1 MSTSS
6 SRLNLL
12 TSQVSQSPSESS
24 GFPAESMADSRP
36 FITCHVLDT
45 VAGKPGVGIA
55 VHLRLLSPFP
65 SSTNSSAQSAEAY
78 VWNATTNSDGRVTNW
93 EHSSPSSS
101 SPPDSAAPELNAV
114 VAQLKSDLTDSDAQM
129 LFSLTF
135 ETEAYYG
142 KGKTFWPEVEL
153 RFAAK
158 KGEAH
163 YHVPLLLGPWSYTT
177 YRGS

>member
-1 MSTSS
+1 
-6 SRLNLL
+6 
-12 TSQVSQSPSESS
+12 
-24 GFPAESMADSRP
+24 MADSPRP

-65 SSTNSSAQSAEAY
+65 SSTNPSAQSPEAY
-78 VWNATTNSDGRVTNW
+78 VWNTTTISDGRVTNW
-93 EHSSPSSS
+93 ETSSSTSSASS

-114 VAQLKSDLTDSDAQM
+114 VAQLKSDLPDSEDQM

-142 KGKTFWPEVEL
+142 KGRTFWPEVEL

>member
-1 MSTSS
+1 MTD
-6 SRLNLL
+6 
-12 TSQVSQSPSESS
+12 SP
-24 GFPAESMADSRP
+24 RP

-55 VHLRLLSPFP
+55 VHLRLLSPLP
-65 SSTNSSAQSAEAY
+65 SSSSSSSSSSSPSDSF
-78 VWNATTNSDGRVTNW
+78 VWNATTNSDGRVTDW
-93 EHSSPSSS
+93 EPSSPSAPSV
-101 SPPDSAAPELNAV
+101 PAADLNAV
-114 VAQLKSDLTDSDAQM
+114 VAQLKSDVTDPEDQM

-158 KGEAH
+158 KGEKH

>member
-1 MSTSS
+1 MNNST
-6 SRLNLL
+6 
-12 TSQVSQSPSESS
+12 
-24 GFPAESMADSRP
+24 RP

-45 VAGKPGVGIA
+45 VAGKPGIGIA
-55 VHLRLLSPFP
+55 VHLRLLSPLP
-65 SSTNSSAQSAEAY
+65 SSANSSSHAPETYA
-78 VWNATTNSDGRVTNW
+78 WKATTNSDGRVTDW
-93 EHSSPSSS
+93 EPSSPSPSAASS
-101 SPPDSAAPELNAV
+101 SPPDSAADLNAV
-114 VAQLKSDLTDSDAQM
+114 VAQLKSELNSGKDEVEDQM

>member
-1 MSTSS
+1 
-6 SRLNLL
+6 
-12 TSQVSQSPSESS
+12 
-24 GFPAESMADSRP
+24 MADSPRP

-65 SSTNSSAQSAEAY
+65 SSTTSPAQSSEAY

-93 EHSSPSSS
+93 QTSSS
-101 SPPDSAAPELNAV
+101 SPPDSAADLNAA
-114 VAQLKSDLTDSDAQM
+114 VAQLKSDLPDSEDQI

-142 KGKTFWPEVEL
+142 KGRTFWPEVEL

-158 KGEAH
+158 KGEGH

>member
-1 MSTSS
+1 MT
-6 SRLNLL
+6 
-12 TSQVSQSPSESS
+12 
-24 GFPAESMADSRP
+24 DSRP

-45 VAGKPGVGIA
+45 VAGKPGVGIS
-55 VHLRLLSPFP
+55 VRLRLLSPLP
-65 SSTNSSAQSAEAY
+65 SSGNSSHAPEAY
-78 VWNATTNSDGRVTNW
+78 VWKATTNSDGRVTHW
-93 EHSSPSSS
+93 QPSASSPSL
-101 SPPDSAAPELNAV
+101 PAVDLNAV
-114 VAQLKSDLTDSDAQM
+114 VTQLKSDLPDSDDQM

-142 KGKTFWPEVEL
+142 KGKTFWPQVEL

>member
-1 MSTSS
+1 MNDST
-6 SRLNLL
+6 
-12 TSQVSQSPSESS
+12 
-24 GFPAESMADSRP
+24 RP

-55 VHLRLLSPFP
+55 VHLRLLSPLP
-65 SSTNSSAQSAEAY
+65 SSSSSSSFSPSDSY
-78 VWNATTNSDGRVTNW
+78 VWNATTNSDGRVTDW
-93 EHSSPSSS
+93 EPSSPSSAF
-101 SPPDSAAPELNAV
+101 SPPDSAVDLNAV
-114 VAQLKSDLTDSDAQM
+114 VAQLKSELNSRKDEVEDQM

-158 KGEAH
+158 KGEMH

>member
-1 MSTSS
+1 MS
-6 SRLNLL
+6 
-12 TSQVSQSPSESS
+12 
-24 GFPAESMADSRP
+24 DSRP

-45 VAGKPGVGIA
+45 VAGKPGPGIS
-55 VHLRLLSPFP
+55 VRLRLLSPLP
-65 SSTNSSAQSAEAY
+65 SSGTSSHAPEAY
-78 VWNATTNSDGRVTNW
+78 VWKATTNADGRVTHW
-93 EHSSPSSS
+93 EPPAASSPSL
-101 SPPDSAAPELNAV
+101 PAVDLNAV
-114 VAQLKSDLTDSDAQM
+114 VAQLKSQLHSRKDEAEDQM

-142 KGKTFWPEVEL
+142 KGKTFWPQVEL

-158 KGEAH
+158 SGEGH

>member
-1 MSTSS
+1 
-6 SRLNLL
+6 
-12 TSQVSQSPSESS
+12 
-24 GFPAESMADSRP
+24 MADSRP

-65 SSTNSSAQSAEAY
+65 SSTNPSTHAAGAY
-78 VWNATTNSDGRVTNW
+78 VWNATTNSDGRVTQW
-93 EHSSPSSS
+93 EPSPN
-101 SPPDSAAPELNAV
+101 SAAEDLNAV
-114 VAQLKSDLTDSDAQM
+114 VAQLKSDLGPDPEAQM

-158 KGEAH
+158 SGELH
-163 YHVPLLLGPWSYTT
+163 YHVPLLLGPWSFTT

>member
-1 MSTSS
+1 MTDST
-6 SRLNLL
+6 
-12 TSQVSQSPSESS
+12 
-24 GFPAESMADSRP
+24 RP

-45 VAGKPGVGIA
+45 VAGKPGIGIA
-55 VHLRLLSPFP
+55 VHLRLLSPLP
-65 SSTNSSAQSAEAY
+65 SSTSSSSSSSSSSDSY

-93 EHSSPSSS
+93 EPSSPSSSS
-101 SPPDSAAPELNAV
+101 SPPDSAADLNAV
-114 VAQLKSDLTDSDAQM
+114 VAQLKSDLTDPEDQM

-142 KGKTFWPEVEL
+142 KGKTFWPQVEL

-158 KGEAH
+158 KGEMH

>member
-1 MSTSS
+1 
-6 SRLNLL
+6 
-12 TSQVSQSPSESS
+12 
-24 GFPAESMADSRP
+24 MADSSRP

-45 VAGKPGVGIA
+45 VAGKPGPGIA
-55 VHLRLLSPFP
+55 VHLRLLSPLP
-65 SSTNSSAQSAEAY
+65 SSTNPSPEPY
-78 VWNATTNSDGRVTNW
+78 IWNATTNSDGRVTGW
-93 EHSSPSSS
+93 EPSPSSS
-101 SPPDSAAPELNAV
+101 SSSASSSSSPSPPAADLNAV
-114 VAQLKSDLTDSDAQM
+114 IAHFKKESTEEEQI

-135 ETEAYYG
+135 ETEKYYG

-158 KGEAH
+158 MEEGEEAH